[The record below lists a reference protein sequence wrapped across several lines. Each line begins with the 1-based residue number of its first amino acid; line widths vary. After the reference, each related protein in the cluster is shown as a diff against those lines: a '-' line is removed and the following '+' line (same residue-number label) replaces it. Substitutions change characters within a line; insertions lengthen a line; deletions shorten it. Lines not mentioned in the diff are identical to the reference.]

1 MRAPVTNIQCPSAV
15 NRIAVSQSGTP
26 RPSHQSIMI
35 YPVMPCFQGQSPHP
49 TTTGKSPSTICPG
62 RSCCGSRVTAPGAT
76 TGWSP
81 PRAGRARKAARI
93 GARGPTS
100 FRRDSTASPSA
111 GACGPRRETRMRA
124 SRSRKRKRPKM
135 PLFEEASYIG
145 RMYPR
150 TADLRL
156 RLLAAHSLLPIFT
169 SHIFSHSTLPTLEL
183 KSERLSSAIVVLLI

>member
-1 MRAPVTNIQCPSAV
+1 
-15 NRIAVSQSGTP
+15 
-26 RPSHQSIMI
+26 
-35 YPVMPCFQGQSPHP
+35 MPCFQGQSPCP
-49 TTTGKSPSTICPG
+49 TTTGKSPSTICRG

-93 GARGPTS
+93 GAQGPTS
-100 FRRDSTASPSA
+100 FRRDSTASPSD
-111 GACGPRRETRMRA
+111 GACVPRPETRMRA
-124 SRSRKRKRPKM
+124 SRSRRRKRPKM

-156 RLLAAHSLLPIFT
+156 RLLVAQSFTDLFFTHFQPLHSSYIKT
-169 SHIFSHSTLPTLEL
+169 
-183 KSERLSSAIVVLLI
+183 